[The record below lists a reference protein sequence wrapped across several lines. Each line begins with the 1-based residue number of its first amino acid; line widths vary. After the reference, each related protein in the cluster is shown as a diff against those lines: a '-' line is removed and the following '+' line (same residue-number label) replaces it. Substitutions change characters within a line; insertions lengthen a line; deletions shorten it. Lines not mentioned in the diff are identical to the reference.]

1 MGKDKQLIKNRIYIL
16 SECAVMIALS
26 TVLSLIKVWKM
37 PLGGS
42 VTALSM
48 LPICLVSVMFGL
60 KWGLGSAF
68 VYAVIQL
75 MFDLPEAMG
84 WALTPG
90 VWVGMIFFDYLIA
103 FTVLGISGIFRR
115 HKEYGA
121 LLGVCLAMFLRFAS
135 HIISG
140 TIFFAEWMPEDWSSP
155 FLSSVSYNGTFMLPE
170 LIFTGAA
177 LFALLKFSAIK
188 KIVFEQNGLPFTKE
202 EKE

>member
-1 MGKDKQLIKNRIYIL
+1 MGTDKSIVKKRIYTL
-16 SECAVMIALS
+16 TECAVMIALS

-84 WALTPG
+84 WGLTPG

-103 FTVLGISGIFRR
+103 FTVLGLSGIFRR
-115 HKEYGA
+115 KKELGA

-135 HIISG
+135 HVISG
-140 TIFFAEWMPEDWSSP
+140 TFFFDAWLPEDWSNP
-155 FLSSVSYNGTFMLPE
+155 FLYSVSYNGTFMLPE
-170 LIFTGAA
+170 LIITGIA

-202 EKE
+202 DNV